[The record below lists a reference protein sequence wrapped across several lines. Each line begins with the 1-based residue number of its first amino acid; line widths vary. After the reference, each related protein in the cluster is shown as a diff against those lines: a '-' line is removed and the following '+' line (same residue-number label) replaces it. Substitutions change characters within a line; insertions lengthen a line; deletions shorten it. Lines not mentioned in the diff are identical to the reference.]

1 MEELQQ
7 DAGGFGGGNF
17 FFRLPIFL
25 QIQRSGALL
34 FQHFAAFQ
42 RIKRFEQIPAV
53 HPFCG

>member
-53 HPFCG
+53 YPFCG